1 MVLASGALQPSAA
14 QQTLR
19 CTGSMT
25 TTSPLATALS
35 DHPFLS
41 SIPVASLRRLATHA
55 QSHTYSAGQE
65 IIREG
70 GKADRFFLIR
80 QGLVRLDVE
89 VPGPDG
95 PRQMEIET
103 LGADAALGWS
113 WLFSPLG
120 WQMSATAVKRTSTL
134 MFDADMLL
142 AVMSADPV
150 LGYELMR
157 RFAAVMFD
165 RLQATRL
172 RLIGSGGEVPSAG
185 VAGPW
190 AGKRTT
196 AAQWS

>member
-1 MVLASGALQPSAA
+1 MVPHGGALQPSATQA
-14 QQTLR
+14 ACAALA
-19 CTGSMT
+19 SMT
-25 TTSPLATALS
+25 TSSPLAVALS

-55 QSHTYSAGQE
+55 QSRTYSAGEE
-65 IIREG
+65 IFREG

-80 QGLVRLDVE
+80 HGLVRLDAE
-89 VPGPDG
+89 EPGSDG
-95 PRQMEIET
+95 PRQVEIEM

-113 WLFSPLG
+113 WLFSPYRWHL
-120 WQMSATAVKRTSTL
+120 SATAVKRTSTL
-134 MFDADMLL
+134 VLDADMLR

-165 RLQATRL
+165 RLRVTRL
-172 RLIGSGGEVPSAG
+172 RLTPGALEVPSAV

-190 AGKRTT
+190 AGHRTT
-196 AAQWS
+196 DPLWS